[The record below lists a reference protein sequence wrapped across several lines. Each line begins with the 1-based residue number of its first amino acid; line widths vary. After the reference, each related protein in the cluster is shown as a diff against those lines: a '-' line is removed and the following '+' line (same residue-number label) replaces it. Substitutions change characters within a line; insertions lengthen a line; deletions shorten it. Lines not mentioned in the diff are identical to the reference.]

1 MTVEGGIGLAAVEI
15 NAVKVGR
22 YLVVGQ
28 TLTPGFERPVTTQQ
42 RERAETAQDF
52 VAWTIKPTRH
62 LHHMLVVAHHFAL
75 GLQPYAYR
83 QLKDLAGS
91 KLTKDGVLVI
101 TARTHRTRE
110 ANRDEAR
117 RRLTALLT
125 KAHHR
130 DAKRRKTKPSRAAKA
145 RRVEG
150 KKKRSAV
157 KQKRGRVTLD

>member
-1 MTVEGGIGLAAVEI
+1 MRVPEEHIEESFLAGSGPGGQNV
-15 NAVKVGR
+15 NKV
-22 YLVVGQ
+22 
-28 TLTPGFERPVTTQQ
+28 
-42 RERAETAQDF
+42 ETAAQLR
-52 VAWTIKPTRH
+52 VNI
-62 LHHMLVVAHHFAL
+62 FAL

-110 ANRDEAR
+110 ANREEAR
-117 RRLTALLT
+117 RRLDTLLT
-125 KAHHR
+125 KAHQR

-145 RRVEG
+145 RRVDT

-157 KQKRGRVTLD
+157 KEKRGRVRFD

>member
-1 MTVEGGIGLAAVEI
+1 MPVPEEHIDENFLAGSGPGGQNVNKVE
-15 NAVKVGR
+15 
-22 YLVVGQ
+22 
-28 TLTPGFERPVTTQQ
+28 T
-42 RERAETAQDF
+42 TAQLR
-52 VAWTIKPTRH
+52 VNI
-62 LHHMLVVAHHFAL
+62 FAL

-110 ANRDEAR
+110 ANREEAR
-117 RRLTALLT
+117 RRLEALLS
-125 KAHHR
+125 KAHKR
-130 DAKRRKTKPSRAAKA
+130 EARRKKTRPSRAAKA

-157 KQKRGRVTLD
+157 KEKRGRVRLD

>member
-1 MTVEGGIGLAAVEI
+1 MRVPEEYIDESFLAGSGPGGQNVNKVE
-15 NAVKVGR
+15 
-22 YLVVGQ
+22 
-28 TLTPGFERPVTTQQ
+28 T
-42 RERAETAQDF
+42 TAQLR
-52 VAWTIKPTRH
+52 VNI
-62 LHHMLVVAHHFAL
+62 FAL

-91 KLTKDGVLVI
+91 NLTKDGVLVI

>member
-1 MTVEGGIGLAAVEI
+1 MRVPEEHIGETFLAGSGPGGQNVNKVE
-15 NAVKVGR
+15 
-22 YLVVGQ
+22 
-28 TLTPGFERPVTTQQ
+28 T
-42 RERAETAQDF
+42 TAQLRVD
-52 VAWTIKPTRH
+52 I
-62 LHHMLVVAHHFAL
+62 FAL

-110 ANRDEAR
+110 ANREEAR
-117 RRLTALLT
+117 RRLEALLT

-130 DAKRRKTKPSRAAKA
+130 DPKRRKTKPSRSAKA

-150 KKKRSAV
+150 KMKRSVV
-157 KQKRGRVTLD
+157 KEKRGRVTLD

>member
-1 MTVEGGIGLAAVEI
+1 MRVPEEHIDESFLAGSGPGGQNV
-15 NAVKVGR
+15 NKV
-22 YLVVGQ
+22 
-28 TLTPGFERPVTTQQ
+28 
-42 RERAETAQDF
+42 ETAAQLR
-52 VAWTIKPTRH
+52 VNI
-62 LHHMLVVAHHFAL
+62 FAL

-110 ANRDEAR
+110 ANREEAR
-117 RRLTALLT
+117 RRLDTLLT
-125 KAHHR
+125 KAHQR

-145 RRVEG
+145 RRVDT

-157 KQKRGRVTLD
+157 KEKRGRVRFD